1 MAPVSPAEPFRVVPG
16 AEKVLL
22 LLLQPLSEGGTQ
34 GHVPD
39 VELMLREY
47 YEARDW
53 DPATGRPSRE
63 KLLSLDLEAMAG
75 DLWGPKT

>member
-1 MAPVSPAEPFRVVPG
+1 
-16 AEKVLL
+16 
-22 LLLQPLSEGGTQ
+22 
-34 GHVPD
+34 VPD

-53 DPATGRPSRE
+53 DLATGRPSRE